1 MKSLANCTPTEFF
14 TQTLKIK
21 RNVEKWLTSD
31 DIKEIRSRKPL
42 DLEKKTDDMSVEE
55 QKALLARNA
64 KRLEE
69 QSMKNFMEIIEIMLA
84 KKLDETLSV
93 LAMCCFVEPEHV
105 DDYIMDD
112 YFGTIADLIANPNVM
127 RFFASLAQLGQT
139 SISIVSRK

>member
-31 DIKEIRSRKPL
+31 DIKEIRSRKPA

>member
-31 DIKEIRSRKPL
+31 DIKEIRSRKPA

-112 YFGTIADLIANPNVM
+112 YFGTIADLIANPKVL